1 MPSKTKNKTK
11 KKTKKKDEIQ
21 YYSLN
26 RILEVKAHYNVIIGE
41 RSNGKTYATLLH
53 AINEYFNGNGG
64 ELAIIRRWQ
73 EDIRGNRARDIFT
86 AILQDGHIA
95 RLSNGK
101 YEGLYYYAGKFFF
114 CNYDEDGKA
123 LYNQDDIF
131 CHLFALSD
139 TEHNKSISFP
149 NVKTIVFDEFMTR
162 GTYLP
167 SEFVLFMNTL
177 STIVRQRKDVTIF
190 MLGNTVNK
198 YSPYFKEM
206 GLKNISKMKQGS
218 IEVYTYGESD
228 LKVAVEYCASVGES
242 KKQSNVYFAF
252 DNPRLQMITTGAW
265 ELDLYPHLPVKYSPK
280 DIQLIYFIKFDDNI
294 YQCEIIQKDGEMFTY
309 IHDKTSPIKNEDE
322 DIVYSL
328 EYSHKLNY
336 CRNIFK
342 PTHKVGKA
350 IAWFFKADKV
360 FYQDNSVG
368 DAINNYLNACK
379 QL

>member
-1 MPSKTKNKTK
+1 MPRKTK
-11 KKTKKKDEIQ
+11 KKKKDEIQ

-26 RILEVKAHYNVIIGE
+26 KILEVEAHYNVIIGE
-41 RSNGKTYATLLH
+41 RSNGKTYGTLLH
-53 AINEYFNGNGG
+53 AIDEYFNGNGG

-95 RLSNGK
+95 RLSEGK
-101 YEGLYYYAGKFFF
+101 YEGLYYYASKFYF
-114 CNYDEDGKA
+114 CNYDDDGKA

-167 SEFVLFMNTL
+167 NEFVLFMNTL
-177 STIVRQRKDVTIF
+177 STIVRQRKDVAIF

-198 YSPYFKEM
+198 FSPYFKEM
-206 GLKNISKMKQGS
+206 GLKNVAEMKQGS

-242 KKQSNVYFAF
+242 QKQSNVYFAF

-265 ELDLYPHLPVKYSPK
+265 ELDLYPHLPVKYTPK
-280 DIQLIYFIKFDDNI
+280 DIQLIYFIKFDDSI

-309 IHDKTSPIKNEDE
+309 IHDKTSPIKNEND

-336 CRNIFK
+336 SRNIFK
-342 PTHKVGKA
+342 PTHKAGKA
-350 IAWFFKADKV
+350 IVWFFKADKV

-379 QL
+379 NI

>member
-1 MPSKTKNKTK
+1 MPRKTK
-11 KKTKKKDEIQ
+11 KTKKDEIQ

-26 RILEVKAHYNVIIGE
+26 KILEVEAHYNVIIGE
-41 RSNGKTYATLLH
+41 RSNGKTYGTLLH
-53 AINEYFNGNGG
+53 AIDEYFNGNGG

-95 RLSNGK
+95 RLSDGK
-101 YEGLYYYAGKFFF
+101 YEGLYYYASKFYF
-114 CNYDEDGKA
+114 CNYDDDGKA

-167 SEFVLFMNTL
+167 NEFVLFMNTL

-198 YSPYFKEM
+198 FSPYFKEM
-206 GLKNISKMKQGS
+206 GLKNVAEMKQGS

-228 LKVAVEYCASVGES
+228 LRVAVEYCASVGES
-242 KKQSNVYFAF
+242 QKQSNVYFAF

-265 ELDLYPHLPVKYSPK
+265 ELDLYPHIPVKYSPK
-280 DIQLIYFIKFDDNI
+280 DVQLVYFIKFDDSI

-309 IHDKTSPIKNEDE
+309 IHDKTTPIKNEDE
-322 DIVYSL
+322 DIVYSM
-328 EYSHKLNY
+328 EYSHRLNY
-336 CRNIFK
+336 SRNIFK

-379 QL
+379 NI

>member
-1 MPSKTKNKTK
+1 MPKKTK
-11 KKTKKKDEIQ
+11 KKKKDEIQ

-26 RILEVKAHYNVIIGE
+26 NILEVEAHYNVIIGE
-41 RSNGKTYATLLH
+41 RSNGKTYGTLLH
-53 AINEYFNGNGG
+53 AIDEYFNGNGG

-95 RLSNGK
+95 RLSDGK
-101 YEGLYYYAGKFFF
+101 YEGLYYYASKFYF
-114 CNYDEDGKA
+114 CNYDDDGKA

-139 TEHNKSISFP
+139 TEHTKSISFP

-167 SEFVLFMNTL
+167 NEFVLFMNTL

-198 YSPYFKEM
+198 FSPYFKEM
-206 GLKNISKMKQGS
+206 GLKNVAEMKQGS

-228 LKVAVEYCASVGES
+228 LKVAVEYCASIGES
-242 KKQSNVYFAF
+242 QKQSNVYFAF

-265 ELDLYPHLPVKYSPK
+265 ELDLYPHLPVKYTPK
-280 DIQLIYFIKFDDNI
+280 DIQLIYFIKFDDSI

-309 IHDKTSPIKNEDE
+309 IHDKTSPIKNEND

-336 CRNIFK
+336 SRNIFK
-342 PTHKVGKA
+342 PTHKAGKA

-379 QL
+379 NI

>member
-1 MPSKTKNKTK
+1 MPRKTK
-11 KKTKKKDEIQ
+11 KKKKDEIQ

-26 RILEVKAHYNVIIGE
+26 KILEVEAHYNVIIGE
-41 RSNGKTYATLLH
+41 RSNGKTYGTLLH
-53 AINEYFNGNGG
+53 AIEEYFKGNGG

-95 RLSNGK
+95 RLSDGK
-101 YEGLYYYAGKFFF
+101 YEGLYYYASKFYF
-114 CNYDEDGKA
+114 CNYDDDGKA

-167 SEFVLFMNTL
+167 NEFVLFMNTL
-177 STIVRQRKDVTIF
+177 STIVRQRKDVAIF

-198 YSPYFKEM
+198 FSPYFKEM
-206 GLKNISKMKQGS
+206 GLKNVAEMKQGS

-242 KKQSNVYFAF
+242 QKQSNVYFAF

-265 ELDLYPHLPVKYSPK
+265 ELDLYPHLPVKYTPK
-280 DIQLIYFIKFDDNI
+280 DIQLIYFIKFDDSI

-309 IHDKTSPIKNEDE
+309 IHDKTSPIKNEND

-336 CRNIFK
+336 SRNIFK
-342 PTHKVGKA
+342 PTHKAGKA
-350 IAWFFKADKV
+350 IVWFFKADKV

-379 QL
+379 NI

>member
-1 MPSKTKNKTK
+1 MKPMGKRTKIVKSPKETK
-11 KKTKKKDEIQ
+11 

-26 RILEVKAHYNVIIGE
+26 KILGIEAQYNVIIGE
-41 RSNGKTYATLLH
+41 RSNGKTYAALKH

-86 AILQDGHIA
+86 AILQNGEVA
-95 RLSNGK
+95 KLSNGR
-101 YEGLYYYAGKFFF
+101 YEGIYYYASKFYF

-149 NVKTIVFDEFMTR
+149 NVKQIVFDEFMTR
-162 GTYLP
+162 GAYLP
-167 SEFVLFMNTL
+167 NEFVLFMNTL

-206 GLKNISKMKQGS
+206 GLKHVAEMKQGS
-218 IEVYTYGESD
+218 IEVYTYGESG
-228 LKVAVEYCASVGES
+228 LKVAVEYCASVGEA
-242 KKQSNVYFAF
+242 KASNIYFAF
-252 DNPRLQMITTGAW
+252 NNPKLQMITTGAW
-265 ELDLYPHLPVKYSPK
+265 ELDLYPHLPVKYTPK

-294 YQCEIIQKDGEMFTY
+294 YQCEIVQKDGEMFTY
-309 IHDKTSPIKNEDE
+309 IHDKTTPIKDE
-322 DIVYSL
+322 DNDIIYSL

>member
-1 MPSKTKNKTK
+1 MSKKTK
-11 KKTKKKDEIQ
+11 KKTKKKDEVQ

-26 RILEVKAHYNVIIGE
+26 KILEVEAHYNVIIGE
-41 RSNGKTYATLLH
+41 RSNGKTYGTLLH
-53 AINEYFNGNGG
+53 AIDEYFNGNGG

-95 RLSNGK
+95 RLSDGK
-101 YEGLYYYAGKFFF
+101 YEGLYYYASKFYF
-114 CNYDEDGKA
+114 CNYDDDGKA

-167 SEFVLFMNTL
+167 NEFVLFMNTL

-198 YSPYFKEM
+198 FSPYFKEM
-206 GLKNISKMKQGS
+206 GLKNVAEMKQGS

-242 KKQSNVYFAF
+242 QKQSNVYFAF

-265 ELDLYPHLPVKYSPK
+265 ELDLYPHLPVKYTPK
-280 DIQLIYFIKFDDNI
+280 DIQLIYFIKFDDSI

-309 IHDKTSPIKNEDE
+309 IHDKTSPIKNEND

-336 CRNIFK
+336 SRNIFK
-342 PTHKVGKA
+342 PTHKAGKA
-350 IAWFFKADKV
+350 IVWFFKADKV

-379 QL
+379 NI

>member
-1 MPSKTKNKTK
+1 MPRKTK
-11 KKTKKKDEIQ
+11 KKKKDEIQ

-26 RILEVKAHYNVIIGE
+26 KILEVEAHYNVIIGE
-41 RSNGKTYATLLH
+41 RSNGKTYGTLLH
-53 AINEYFNGNGG
+53 AIDEYFNGNGG

-95 RLSNGK
+95 RLSDGK
-101 YEGLYYYAGKFFF
+101 YEGLYYYASKFYF
-114 CNYDEDGKA
+114 CNYDDDGKA

-162 GTYLP
+162 GAYLP
-167 SEFVLFMNTL
+167 NEFVLFMNTL

-198 YSPYFKEM
+198 FSPYFKEM
-206 GLKNISKMKQGS
+206 GLKNVAEMKQGS

-242 KKQSNVYFAF
+242 QKQSNVYFAF

-265 ELDLYPHLPVKYSPK
+265 ELDLYPHLPVKYTPK
-280 DIQLIYFIKFDDNI
+280 DIQLIYFIKFDDSI

-309 IHDKTSPIKNEDE
+309 IHDKTSPIKNEDD

-336 CRNIFK
+336 SRNIFK
-342 PTHKVGKA
+342 PTHKAGKA

-379 QL
+379 NI

>member
-1 MPSKTKNKTK
+1 MPRKTK
-11 KKTKKKDEIQ
+11 KKKKDEIQ

-26 RILEVKAHYNVIIGE
+26 KILEVEAHYNVIIGE
-41 RSNGKTYATLLH
+41 RSNGKTYGTLLH
-53 AINEYFNGNGG
+53 AIDEYFKGNGG

-95 RLSNGK
+95 RLSDGK
-101 YEGLYYYAGKFFF
+101 YEGLYYYASKFYF
-114 CNYDEDGKA
+114 CNYDDDGKA

-167 SEFVLFMNTL
+167 NEFVLFMNTL

-198 YSPYFKEM
+198 FSPYFKEM
-206 GLKNISKMKQGS
+206 GLKNVAEMKQGS

-242 KKQSNVYFAF
+242 QKQSNVYFAF

-265 ELDLYPHLPVKYSPK
+265 ELDLYPHLPVKYTPK
-280 DIQLIYFIKFDDNI
+280 DIQLIYFIKFDDSI

-309 IHDKTSPIKNEDE
+309 IHDKTSPIKNEND

-336 CRNIFK
+336 SRNIFK
-342 PTHKVGKA
+342 PTHKAGKA

-379 QL
+379 NI

>member
-1 MPSKTKNKTK
+1 MPRKTK
-11 KKTKKKDEIQ
+11 KKKDEIQ

-26 RILEVKAHYNVIIGE
+26 KILEVEAHYNVIIGE
-41 RSNGKTYATLLH
+41 RSNGKTYGTLLH
-53 AINEYFNGNGG
+53 AIAEYFNGNGG

-95 RLSNGK
+95 RLSDGK
-101 YEGLYYYAGKFFF
+101 YEGLYYYASKFYF
-114 CNYDEDGKA
+114 CNYDDDGKA

-167 SEFVLFMNTL
+167 NEFVLFMNTL

-198 YSPYFKEM
+198 FSPYFKEM
-206 GLKNISKMKQGS
+206 GLKNVAEMKQGS

-228 LKVAVEYCASVGES
+228 LRVAVEYCASVGES
-242 KKQSNVYFAF
+242 QKQSNVYFAF

-265 ELDLYPHLPVKYSPK
+265 ELDLYPHLPVKYNPK
-280 DIQLIYFIKFDDNI
+280 DVQLVYFIKFDDSI

-309 IHDKTSPIKNEDE
+309 IHDKTTPIKNENE

-328 EYSHKLNY
+328 EYSHRLNY
-336 CRNIFK
+336 SRNIFK
-342 PTHKVGKA
+342 PTHKAGKA

-379 QL
+379 NI